1 MGSPFSLPLFNVHW
15 GWWGGL
21 GGSKG
26 KPPVTYLF
34 AFSFQLCAPLCPT
47 LLLVSLPWSKPL
59 QSSPTTCFVN
69 KPLPIKKEK
78 TIARQGACLPASHN
92 PTHPQPHPLPHGWVV
107 VVVVLVVVGV
117 AVLGGSVGLLRV
129 LPPFSSRSP
138 SPELLSPPS
147 PPVSAPRASPLAVFG
162 CSVTQWG

>member
-1 MGSPFSLPLFNVHW
+1 MYTG

-34 AFSFQLCAPLCPT
+34 ALSFQLCAPLCPT

-69 KPLPIKKEK
+69 KTHPIKKGQNYCS
-78 TIARQGACLPASHN
+78 TRGLSASQS
-92 PTHPQPHPLPHGWVV
+92 QPHTPPTSPPPPTAGWWWWCWWWWAETWPGLMIGVRVPSPSSAGSPLQSSSPPPVPQWWAVPHGRPLQRVWVQS
-107 VVVVLVVVGV
+107 LNRIDW
-117 AVLGGSVGLLRV
+117 GGDKG
-129 LPPFSSRSP
+129 
-138 SPELLSPPS
+138 
-147 PPVSAPRASPLAVFG
+147 
-162 CSVTQWG
+162 